1 MSGQKAHRLSW
12 ALAGLLALNLGLKMA
27 WCGAHELG
35 GDEPFTVYWSLRP
48 LSALFGMLRTENN
61 PPLYFLI
68 MHAWLKLVPLDP
80 AWIRLPSA
88 LFSTLT
94 VWPLFLLARRLGGGL
109 AAVTVG
115 LLFTFSQ
122 HHYAFAHEAR
132 AYSLLVL
139 ACTWAAW
146 QLLRLSRPA
155 SGPAV
160 RGGTAMAALV
170 AANVLATW
178 AHYFG
183 WLMVGLEIFLCFA
196 VSGLRP
202 VRAKVLGVALL
213 TVLCNLPLL
222 GILGS
227 RAADS
232 LGHGTWLSAPT
243 WEEPYNMVLRW
254 CNAPV
259 VAVLFLGLVA
269 WGLWRHKPGGQLAL
283 PLWWALLPL
292 LGMFLLSFL
301 FPVYLDRYLLFA
313 SPGFYLLVA
322 LSAAGATDQQ
332 RVRLGL
338 CTGCVLA
345 MAATFAP
352 WKDGAAHPS
361 RVVAQVAA
369 WQCPGTAVL
378 LQPPWYGLSYAW
390 ALDKQLYTGA
400 SPVDLALKERKV
412 HTVQAAEMPVLDSS
426 ITSVVHVDAWAALT
440 DPEGRVLRE
449 LRHRFVQVDSAEAD
463 RKVLVRLFRN
473 R

>member
-1 MSGQKAHRLSW
+1 MVA
-12 ALAGLLALNLGLKMA
+12 LLAVNLGLKVA
-27 WCGAHELG
+27 WCGLHELG
-35 GDEPFTVYWSLRP
+35 GDEPFTVYWALRP

-68 MHAWLKLVPLDP
+68 MHGWLKLVPLDP

-88 LFSTLT
+88 VFSTLT

-109 AAVTVG
+109 AAVTAG

-146 QLLRLSRPA
+146 QLLRLSRP
-155 SGPAV
+155 GTGTPV
-160 RGGTAMAALV
+160 QGTASMAALV

-183 WLMVGLEIFLCFA
+183 WLMLGLEIGLCFA
-196 VSGLRP
+196 VAELRP
-202 VRAKVLGVALL
+202 VRAKVLAAALL

-222 GILGS
+222 AILGS

-232 LGHGTWLSAPT
+232 LGHGTWLSPPT

-254 CNAPV
+254 SNAPV
-259 VAVLFLGLVA
+259 VAVLFMGLVA
-269 WGLWRHKPGGQLAL
+269 WGLWRRKPGGQLAL
-283 PLWWALLPL
+283 PLWWTLLPL
-292 LGMFLLSFL
+292 VGMFLLSFL

-322 LSAAGATDQQ
+322 LSAAGASGQQ
-332 RVRLGL
+332 RVRMGL
-338 CTGCVLA
+338 CTGCVVA
-345 MAATFAP
+345 MAATFTP
-352 WKDGAAHPS
+352 WKDGGAHPS

-369 WQCPGTAVL
+369 WQRPGTAVL
-378 LQPPWYGLSYAW
+378 LQPPWYDLSYAW

-412 HTVQAAEMPVLDSS
+412 HPVQAADMPALDSS
-426 ITSVVHVDAWAALT
+426 ITTVVHVDAWAALT

-449 LRHRFVQVDSAEAD
+449 LRRRYLQVDSAEAD
-463 RKVLVRLFRN
+463 RKVHLRLFRV